1 MFSIT
6 KHSCFMNY
14 PLYVLLHCPKCN
26 QHFRDITQNAD
37 ENEILHEIFRV
48 VSRFFRSI
56 SCYFSKSRL
65 PFGQCMVLYLLFML
79 IARHVIM
86 PCHHAMSLVSHSCFI
101 LTRTIL
107 VSLTKGYVM
116 TKLPFNYILTRIVLP
131 VSWGHR
137 RKIDT
142 EVKAKVVAASWGTEL
157 LQVLAALAFLHQD
170 DIWRI
175 GWFASYSST
184 RPVANQPILQIV
196 LVQNIAL
203 AFSSSIN
210 PSSMLEAHLYF
221 YVQMNLDKSCN

>member
-1 MFSIT
+1 
-6 KHSCFMNY
+6 
-14 PLYVLLHCPKCN
+14 
-26 QHFRDITQNAD
+26 
-37 ENEILHEIFRV
+37 
-48 VSRFFRSI
+48 
-56 SCYFSKSRL
+56 
-65 PFGQCMVLYLLFML
+65 MVLYLLFML

-86 PCHHAMSLVSHSCFI
+86 PCHHAMSQVSHSCFI

-116 TKLPFNYILTRIVLP
+116 TKLPFNYILTRTVLP

-142 EVKAKVVAASWGTEL
+142 EEKAKVVAASWGTEL

-196 LVQNIAL
+196 LVQKNSYGL
-203 AFSSSIN
+203 LFK
-210 PSSMLEAHLYF
+210 Y
-221 YVQMNLDKSCN
+221 KSFFNAWGASLFLCPDESG